1 VGEVRIA
8 RVVSPEWVD
17 GTTQGLYEGYDAFIE
32 KKSASVSCIPLF
44 ILFLCALTNSY
55 GCFLAVR
62 CEESHCR

>member
-17 GTTQGLYEGYDAFIE
+17 GTTQGLYDAFIE
-32 KKSASVSCIPLF
+32 KRSASVSCIPFHLF
-44 ILFLCALTNSY
+44 ILFLCAFTNSY

-62 CEESHCR
+62 CEESRCR